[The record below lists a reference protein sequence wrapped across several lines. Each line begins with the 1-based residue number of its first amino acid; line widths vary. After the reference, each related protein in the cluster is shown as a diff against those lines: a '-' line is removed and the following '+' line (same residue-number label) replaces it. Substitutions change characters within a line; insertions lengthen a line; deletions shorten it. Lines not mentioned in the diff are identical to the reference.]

1 MSSTPAIQE
10 IASDSDPS
18 SIDVASNGIGAVDA
32 ASETQALDSFKPFA
46 SLPPAVKKAIE
57 NISETRRYSAGET
70 LFALGQYDGSE
81 FFVVASGEMKV
92 SRMDAKTGSMHVNA
106 YAAGQAFGLAAAVAG
121 HENVEADQMTIAAE
135 SDAAIMLIDA
145 EGFRNLVGQR
155 PSLTRNL
162 MQHFAAKL
170 AQGGEHIA
178 EEDMS
183 PERRVY
189 AALMEMTERDPV
201 SGDFRILKMP
211 KHRELA
217 ERAGVEEPFAA
228 QAIAQIIQDGVARRD
243 YPGMIICDIAEFNR
257 LAS

>member
-1 MSSTPAIQE
+1 MSATPAILDVKTE
-10 IASDSDPS
+10 DDASPS
-18 SIDVASNGIGAVDA
+18 SSPAGEPV
-32 ASETQALDSFKPFA
+32 SEYALIETFKPFA
-46 SLPPAVKKAIE
+46 SLPPAVKKAITD
-57 NISETRRYSAGET
+57 ISQTRNYDAGET
-70 LFALGQYDGSE
+70 LFALGQFDGAE
-81 FFVVASGEMKV
+81 FLLIAAGELKV

-106 YAAGQAFGLAAAVAG
+106 YAAGQAFGLAAAVSEFDN
-121 HENVEADQMTIAAE
+121 HEAEQLTMAVEPG
-135 SDAAIMLIDA
+135 SRIMLIDA
-145 EGFRNLVGQR
+145 AGFRDIVVQR
-155 PSLTRNL
+155 PSLTKNL

-170 AQGGEHIA
+170 AQGGEHVA
-178 EEDMS
+178 EEDLS

-211 KHRELA
+211 KHREIA

-243 YPGMIICDIAEFNR
+243 YPGMVICDMTEFSR